1 MVRTVVLGRFQ
12 PFHCGHEGV
21 VKAALA
27 HAAPDDVMIAI
38 GSSEAEASMR
48 PGQGVVQVRVF
59 LLHVE
64 KGDLRSYSVCVVV
77 VEEEEE
83 GGGTR

>member
-12 PFHCGHEGV
+12 PFHRGHEGV

-48 PGQGVVQVRVF
+48 NPWSASEREAMIRAWAQ
-59 LLHVE
+59 
-64 KGDLRSYSVCVVV
+64 
-77 VEEEEE
+77 
-83 GGGTR
+83 TRAMRTARPA